1 MRTFYTRGVS
11 EALFLGVQA
20 LKEEHIEVETR
31 NGTALEFPT
40 PVCTT
45 YTHPLERVLF
55 YPERDANPFFHL
67 MESFWML
74 AGRNDVEWISKFN
87 G

>member
-45 YTHPLERVLF
+45 
-55 YPERDANPFFHL
+55 
-67 MESFWML
+67 
-74 AGRNDVEWISKFN
+74 
-87 G
+87 